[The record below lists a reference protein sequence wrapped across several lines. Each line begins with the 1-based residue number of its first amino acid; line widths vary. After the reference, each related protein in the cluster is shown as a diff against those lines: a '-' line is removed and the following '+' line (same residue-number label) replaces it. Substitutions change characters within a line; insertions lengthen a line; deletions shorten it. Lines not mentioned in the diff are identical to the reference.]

1 MSQPAPFDINRHI
14 SSSIPI
20 QYVTPGQMHV
30 TIWENPLDRPYIL
43 DLHVRNDPTPGKPP
57 PNPSGKVRVVIPPK
71 GTYELPSEFDVA
83 IHTNVCHT
91 CTDRK
96 MYCRDLTHDLE
107 IIGGLGP
114 HLKRKGSSER
124 LAPALN
130 EALAREK
137 AALAEAMEARRQ
149 AQLVDE
155 RYQEAVRQLAA
166 ERAEHAN
173 HAVANLADAQAKVQQ
188 QQPQPPAKKDK

>member
-1 MSQPAPFDINRHI
+1 MTQPAPFDINRHV

-20 QYVTPGQMHV
+20 QYIIPGQMHV
-30 TIWENPLDRPYIL
+30 TEWENPLDRPYVL

-57 PNPSGKVRVVIPPK
+57 PNPSGKVRVIIPPK
-71 GTYELPSEFDVA
+71 GTYELPSDFDVA
-83 IHTNVCHT
+83 IHTTVCHT

-96 MYCRDLTHDLE
+96 MYCRELTHDRE

-188 QQPQPPAKKDK
+188 QQAPAPPKKDK

>member
-1 MSQPAPFDINRHI
+1 MSQPAAFDINRHVPFN
-14 SSSIPI
+14 IPI
-20 QYVTPGQMHV
+20 QYITPGQMQV
-30 TIWENPLDRPYIL
+30 TEWENPLDRPYVL

-57 PNPSGKVRVVIPPK
+57 PNPSGKVRVTIPAK
-71 GTYELPSEFDVA
+71 GKIELPSDFDVA
-83 IHTNVCHT
+83 IHTCVCHT
-91 CTDRK
+91 CSDRK

-114 HLKRKGSSER
+114 HLKRRGSSER

-130 EALAREK
+130 EAMAREK
-137 AALAEAMEARRQ
+137 AALQEAMEARRQ

-173 HAVANLADAQAKVQQ
+173 QAVANLAEAQAKAQQ
-188 QQPQPPAKKDK
+188 QAPQPPTKAK